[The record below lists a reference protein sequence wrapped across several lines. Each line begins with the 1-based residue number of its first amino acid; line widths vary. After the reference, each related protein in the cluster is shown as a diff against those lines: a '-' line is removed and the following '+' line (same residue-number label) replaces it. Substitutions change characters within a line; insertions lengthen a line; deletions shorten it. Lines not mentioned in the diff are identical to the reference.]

1 MSVLQVGKIESSLAD
16 ALKAKYQALPL
27 PEDSTRSSFLAEH
40 GPSVTAIVDSGPPG
54 VDADLMNALPNLGAI
69 VHVGAGYDTIDV
81 DEARTLGIGVSNTPD
96 VLNDT
101 VADAAVGL
109 MLATMRGLCAADR
122 YVRAGL
128 WPQGARYPLGQDL
141 SGSRIGILGL
151 GGIGSA
157 IATRLAGF
165 GCAIA
170 YHNRHQAPDAP
181 YRYAASPI
189 ELAES
194 VDVFV
199 VATAGGAGT
208 ANLVSRAVL
217 EALGPDGYLIN
228 VARGSVVDQT
238 ALVELLA
245 GGRLAGAGL
254 DVFAEEPNVPT
265 ELCGLDN
272 VVLLPHVGG
281 ATVRGVRAMT
291 ELVLRNLDQ
300 FLTHGTLT
308 TPVVQANGQ
317 RRNAIAD
324 NRGRTV
330 PTVERVNDAV
340 G

>member
-16 ALKAKYQALPL
+16 FLKAKYEALQL
-27 PEDSTRSSFLAEH
+27 PNDSTRNSFLAEH

-54 VDADLMNALPNLGAI
+54 VNADLMNALPNLGAI

-109 MLATMRGLCAADR
+109 MLATMRGLSAADR

-128 WPQGARYPLGQDL
+128 WPQGARYPLGRDL

-151 GGIGSA
+151 GRIGSA

-170 YHNRHQAPDAP
+170 YHTRHQVADAP

-189 ELAES
+189 ELADS
-194 VDVFV
+194 VDVLV

-208 ANLVSRAVL
+208 TNLVSRAVL

-228 VARGSVVDQT
+228 VARGSVVDQD
-238 ALVELLA
+238 AFVELLA

-265 ELCGLDN
+265 ELFRLDN

-281 ATVRGVRAMT
+281 ATVRGMHDMT
-291 ELVLRNLDQ
+291 ELVQRNLDQ

-308 TPVVQANGQ
+308 TPVVQANGH
-317 RRNAIAD
+317 RCNAIGD
-324 NRGRTV
+324 NRCRTV
-330 PTVERVNDAV
+330 LERANDAV